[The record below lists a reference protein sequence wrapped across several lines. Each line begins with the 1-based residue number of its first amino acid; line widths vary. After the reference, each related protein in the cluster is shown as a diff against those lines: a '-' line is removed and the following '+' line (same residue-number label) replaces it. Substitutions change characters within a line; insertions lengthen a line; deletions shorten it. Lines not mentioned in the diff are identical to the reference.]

1 MKSITVGA
9 SRSRE
14 RVGVVALAVLIVL
27 TLAIYVA
34 LRSSALESTG
44 AGGSLMPY
52 QTLVRDLPSA
62 DQTTYAD
69 MYRQFAGLE
78 NARAV
83 GGTWPEATTLGV
95 PSYQWSKARQG
106 FYLNYLARPEGDS
119 SNSAWLLVIQ
129 EPDPL
134 ATPDPAPNDE
144 THHRLPD
151 GTVLHVGVWTHR
163 FGGQVPADFVRQPE
177 ATGWTQVLTAPV
189 PPVAQTPPARTGVK

>member
-1 MKSITVGA
+1 MKSTSVGG
-9 SRSRE
+9 SKSRE
-14 RVGVVALAVLIVL
+14 RIGVIGLGVLIVG
-27 TLAIYVA
+27 TVGIYVA

-52 QTLVRDLPSA
+52 QSLVRDLPSS
-62 DQTTYAD
+62 DQALYETLYG
-69 MYRQFAGLE
+69 QFAGLE

-83 GGTWPEATTLGV
+83 TGKWPEAATLNV
-95 PSYQWSKARQG
+95 ASYTWSTARQG
-106 FYLNYLARPEGDS
+106 FYVNYLARPAGDIS
-119 SNSAWLLVIQ
+119 AAAWLLMIQ

-151 GTVLHVGVWTHR
+151 GTVLHVGVWNHR

-177 ATGWTQVLTAPV
+177 ASGWTQVLTAPI
-189 PPVAQTPPARTGVK
+189 PPVAPAAPGRGR